1 MGVMYS
7 YKNMV
12 EQSKAEIGEIV
23 AEVDM
28 YDLLKQEAE
37 SESQEVPAETDAQVR
52 RFMDAI
58 LTDYWD

>member
-1 MGVMYS
+1 
-7 YKNMV
+7 MV

-28 YDLLKQEAE
+28 YDLLKQQAE
-37 SESQEVPAETDAQVR
+37 SESQEVPVETDALVR

>member
-1 MGVMYS
+1 MGVMDS

-28 YDLLKQEAE
+28 YDLLKQQAE

>member
-1 MGVMYS
+1 MYS

-12 EQSKAEIGEIV
+12 EQSKEEIL
-23 AEVDM
+23 AKSEVDM
-28 YDLLKQEAE
+28 YDLLKQQAE
-37 SESQEVPAETDAQVR
+37 SESQEVPVETDAQVR

>member
-1 MGVMYS
+1 MYS

-12 EQSKAEIGEIV
+12 EQVKDAEQG

-28 YDLLKQEAE
+28 YDLLKQQAE

-52 RFMDAI
+52 RFMDTI
-58 LTDYWD
+58 LTDYLD

>member
-12 EQSKAEIGEIV
+12 EQVKDAEQV
-23 AEVDM
+23 VEVDM
-28 YDLLKQEAE
+28 YDLLKQQAE

>member
-1 MGVMYS
+1 MYS

-12 EQSKAEIGEIV
+12 EQVKDAEQV
-23 AEVDM
+23 VEVDM
-28 YDLLKQEAE
+28 YDLLKQQAE
-37 SESQEVPAETDAQVR
+37 SESQEVPVETDAQVR

>member
-12 EQSKAEIGEIV
+12 EQVKDAEQV
-23 AEVDM
+23 VEVDM
-28 YDLLKQEAE
+28 YDLLKQQAE
-37 SESQEVPAETDAQVR
+37 SESQEVPVETDAQVR